1 MIGIVLVL
9 AAASAVHAMSIG
21 RARGTAIVGRAL
33 DLSVQ
38 VALAPQDGLP
48 ESRCFAAEIFYGDNR
63 VAPSAVQVAVE
74 RLVGSDLILSVRSSV
89 AVDEPVVT
97 VYLRATCPSAVSRRY
112 VLLADAPTEQAGPVG
127 LPQAAAPQP
136 ANSQTLQTSPLRTA
150 PSAGAAAQASDPS
163 SARTSREQRA
173 AERRAAREQAR
184 LSRATEPAQAGQ
196 SPRAPATGS
205 ASAKRKADAPAV
217 SPVMRSRLQVDL
229 LDLAAI
235 GEPQLRSS
243 REMLSAPTADEGAR
257 AQAAAL
263 WRALNA
269 DPADAL
275 KDAQRVATIEAEL
288 RKLSASAQ
296 QQSSQIGVLK
306 GQLEQAQR
314 ERYANPL
321 VYALAGLLLL
331 ALLTAAW
338 VWQRSRSAQASNSPW
353 WQRDRSEQR
362 LNLEGIDQ
370 SPGEFSDAQ
379 SNDRFPTADA
389 LSPAKSTAK
398 PQPPAAQSM
407 VTAQAGKGAAASG
420 EAIIPSSW
428 NDLVRQQDAYP
439 SANANPKLAAD
450 FAQSQYSQARSTK
463 AEELHDIQQQADFF
477 MTLGQPD
484 QAVEVLRNHIAEDIE
499 TSALAYIDLF
509 DIFHKTGRRSD
520 YDQLRE
526 EFNRVFNAEVPEFS
540 DYASGSRGLE
550 DYTAAI
556 SRIESLWPSP
566 KVMEVIEESI
576 FRKPD
581 RDNEPFDVLAYREL
595 LMLYAL
601 AKDINQI
608 PQRAGEVALDFDV
621 EGSESAN
628 DQPALTTLQALPTFA
643 MASESF
649 DPTRTTPIP
658 TQESDDYGDLDDV
671 MIPSSTPHGVDVDLG
686 LFNDD
691 DDTFPGATV
700 KAQGA
705 GPAAAPVA
713 ESDETSAPMLELDL
727 EPSDQQPG
735 KIIKSNQRR

>member
-1 MIGIVLVL
+1 MFIQSLTAKSSRHLMIGIVLVL

-127 LPQAAAPQP
+127 LPQAGGEEPEHPQKSTTP
-136 ANSQTLQTSPLRTA
+136 PL
-150 PSAGAAAQASDPS
+150 
-163 SARTSREQRA
+163 
-173 AERRAAREQAR
+173 AEREQAR